1 MTTDATS
8 LRLISSDS
16 THSTNPVAQILDSF
30 ILCPKV
36 PGKRHLKCLHFGVG
50 KETSLATHRLLHTGK
65 IIKTILSAWCH
76 EAVLQP
82 RRSSRCWNTHGFS
95 FQIVAHFLHVCIRVS
110 VYRMPV
116 DIIAEARVGE
126 QQHWN
131 LIKNGYDHI
140 SETHRHNVM
149 DIKKT
154 FCLRY
159 WWSRGRQIDGCYFS
173 RSAHK
178 EWSKSPVATQ

>member
-1 MTTDATS
+1 MTMDATS
-8 LRLISSDS
+8 QRLSSNS

-50 KETSLATHRLLHTGK
+50 KETSLTTHGLLHTGN
-65 IIKTILSAWCH
+65 IIKTIILLSAWCH

-95 FQIVAHFLHVCIRVS
+95 FQIVAHFLHVCIRMS
-110 VYRMPV
+110 VYRMPM

-131 LIKNGYDHI
+131 LNKKGNDHLI
-140 SETHRHNVM
+140 ETYRHDVM
-149 DIKKT
+149 NIKKILSAYIT
-154 FCLRY
+154 
-159 WWSRGRQIDGCYFS
+159 DGAKVNKLMDAIF
-173 RSAHK
+173 HK
-178 EWSKSPVATQ
+178 ALIKSEVNHL